1 LPCLATLTIAMA
13 VLGLG
18 NVRPRVR
25 QIVNRPAIVACIASS
40 MVLTFEAMSSGLFV
54 LQRLVA
60 NGWNLQEH
68 GHHLRFVWSEAI
80 IPTVQ
85 AGEVA
90 LVISVCWTLL
100 LLSRRWR
107 VKSGWI
113 DRAGLVVAS
122 LWLVFGIL
130 DSVEPWKF
138 FPKY

>member
-1 LPCLATLTIAMA
+1 
-13 VLGLG
+13 
-18 NVRPRVR
+18 
-25 QIVNRPAIVACIASS
+25 